1 VTDAARYARHL
12 ALPQLGPAAQSRL
25 ATARVFVVGLGG
37 LGSVASLYLAGAG
50 VGRLVV
56 NDFDRVDATNL
67 PRQVLFTPADVGAF
81 KADVTAAKLHTANP
95 AVEVTPLNQR
105 LGGDELAAAVARCDL
120 VLDCTD
126 NFATRVAVNAACISA
141 RRPLVSGAAIRFE
154 GQVAVFTAPGGE
166 GPCYRC
172 LYAEEDE
179 NLANCAGQGILAPV
193 AGTIGA
199 LVATEAL
206 KLLLGLESGLHDHL
220 WIYDGLSGATRTVAI
235 RKAPDCPVCSA
246 PAVGAPLGAT
256 DRL

>member
-1 VTDAARYARHL
+1 MAGMTDPARYARHL

-25 ATARVFVVGLGG
+25 AAARVFVIGLGG

-50 VGRLVV
+50 VGHMVI

-67 PRQVLFTPADVGAF
+67 PRQVLFTPVDVGAF
-81 KADVTAAKLHTANP
+81 KADVTAAKLRTANP
-95 AVEVTPLNQR
+95 AVEVTPLNWR
-105 LGGDELAAAVARCDL
+105 LGADELADAGAGCDL

-126 NFATRVAVNAACISA
+126 NFATRVAVNAACIRA

-179 NLANCAGQGILAPV
+179 NLANCAGQGIFAPV
-193 AGTIGA
+193 AGTVGA
-199 LVATEAL
+199 VMAGEAL
-206 KLLLGLESGLHDHL
+206 KLLAGLGAGLRDRL
-220 WIYDGLSGATRTVAI
+220 WIHDGLAGDGRVIAI
-235 RKAPDCPVCSA
+235 RRNPACPACA
-246 PAVGAPLGAT
+246 
-256 DRL
+256 R